1 MANFSIK
8 GYKNIMAKPILK
20 LNKSRQTKKMSIIKA
35 QFVKKSHKQINF
47 RRLCKPKILKNTQ

>member
-35 QFVKKSHKQINF
+35 QFVKKSHKHMG
-47 RRLCKPKILKNTQ
+47 

>member
-20 LNKSRQTKKMSIIKA
+20 LNKSRQAKKMSIIKA
-35 QFVKKSHKQINF
+35 QFVKKSHKHMG
-47 RRLCKPKILKNTQ
+47 